1 MPLKFNIKFKF
12 KFQHYVMLT
21 AALIIIIATRYTSG
35 RIWDR
40 LQLQIE
46 DTLQIVSRQNTL
58 TTENELHA
66 KQDFLY
72 SIAKQLPNN
81 PSAKKDHV
89 IKLLQPFTSIYNIK
103 RFGFADPNGNA
114 YTTDGYSANLSG
126 QDFFEAGMQ
135 GRSYI
140 TDIREDD
147 ITRAEP
153 INVFSVPV
161 YHQNGNMISGV
172 LFATYRTTTFNDLLD
187 VKCFDGKGYS
197 CIIKQSG
204 RIVMAA
210 RHSPFYNNKNIFY
223 TMRNIN
229 SNNNSGITEIQKHL
243 KQNDSGM
250 TSCDLKGGH
259 YIYYMPLD
267 STITDSQWYILT
279 IVPASVL
286 TERLDQVFHYVRLL
300 LAILV
305 IVLIT
310 AFLYYF
316 YTYWAQKKQLT
327 TLAYVDPLTGGANYA
342 SFKADMQKKK
352 GVSGYLI
359 STDIYEFRIINNI
372 CGVQRGNEVLQHV
385 WQILCS
391 HLAEQELAAHI
402 HADRF
407 IFFWTDEKTSSLTER
422 LTQLNEAVA
431 RLAAE
436 LHTPRIQLYLGI
448 YHTDTPEQTEEG
460 YGCANQ
466 AKHAVKT
473 RMDKNYSLYEEIDF
487 QQWLDNHKLEDGFEE
502 AIQNHRFEI
511 WYQPKYST
519 KDQNIVSAEALVR
532 WRDTDGSLIPPYRFI
547 PLFEQNGMIS
557 VLDEYVFDAVC
568 AQQKLW
574 QQEGKHVLPVSVNI
588 SRSSLYYSTIVKK
601 YAAILNSYELPAQ
614 NIQLEITESAAV
626 DNSEITTLIN
636 QFHEIGFHL
645 LLDDFGTGY
654 SSLSTLNQMH
664 FDTLKLDKSLIDHI
678 GDTNGEKLL
687 YYIIKLAQSLGL
699 RITAEGVEDQNQFE
713 FLQRLSC
720 DDIQGYYFSKPLPS
734 GEYAALL

>member
-1 MPLKFNIKFKF
+1 MPFKIKFKI
-12 KFQHYVMLT
+12 HYYVMLAT
-21 AALIIIIATRYTSG
+21 ALIIIFATRYSSVK
-35 RIWDR
+35 IWDK

-46 DTLQIVSRQNTL
+46 DTLQIVSLQNSL
-58 TTENELHA
+58 TAENELHA

-72 SIAKQLPNN
+72 GLAKQLPNN
-81 PSAKKDHV
+81 PAAKKDQV
-89 IKLLQPFTSIYNIK
+89 LKLLQPFTAIYNVK
-103 RFGFADPNGNA
+103 RFGFVDPNGNA
-114 YTTDGYSANLSG
+114 YTTDGHNADLSG

-135 GRSYI
+135 GKSYI

-147 ITRAEP
+147 ITEAEQ

-187 VKCFDGKGYS
+187 TECFDGNGYS

-210 RHSPFYNNKNIFY
+210 KHSPFYKNKNIFY
-223 TMRNIN
+223 TLRNMDN
-229 SNNNSGITEIQKHL
+229 SNLSGVSEMETAME
-243 KQNDSGM
+243 QNKSGLA
-250 TSCDLKGGH
+250 SCNIKGSH
-259 YIYYMPLD
+259 YIYYMPLA
-267 STITDSQWYILT
+267 STITDSQWYLLT

-286 TERLDQVFHYVRLL
+286 TKRLDQVFFYVKLL
-300 LAILV
+300 LAIIV
-305 IVLIT
+305 IVLLA
-310 AFLYYF
+310 AFFYYV

-327 TLAYVDPLTGGANYA
+327 TLAYVDPLTNGDNYA
-342 SFKADMQKKK
+342 SFKEKMKKKK
-352 GVSGYLI
+352 GTSGYII
-359 STDIYEFRIINNI
+359 STDIFEFRIINNI
-372 CGVQRGNEVLQHV
+372 CGVQKGNEVLQHV
-385 WQILCS
+385 WQIICRNLS
-391 HLAEQELAAHI
+391 EHELAAHI

-407 IFFWTDEKTSSLTER
+407 IFFWADDPSTSITER
-422 LTQLNEAVA
+422 IEQINEETGL
-431 RLAAE
+431 LAAE
-436 LHTPRIQLYLGI
+436 LNTPRIQLYLGI
-448 YHTDTPEQTEEG
+448 YHTDKPEQTEEG

-473 RMDKNYSLYEEIDF
+473 RMDKNYSLYEEINF
-487 QQWLDNHKLEDGFEE
+487 KQWLENHKLEDGFEE

-519 KDQNIVSAEALVR
+519 KDQNVVSAEALVR
-532 WRDTDGSLIPPYRFI
+532 WRDVDGNLIPPYKFI

-568 AQQKLW
+568 AQQRQW
-574 QQEGKHVLPVSVNI
+574 QSEGKHVLPVSVNI

-626 DNSEITTLIN
+626 DNSEIMTLID

-699 RITAEGVEDQNQFE
+699 KITAEGVEYKNQFE
-713 FLQRLSC
+713 FLQQLAC

-734 GEYAALL
+734 AEYAALL